1 MRTLESRV
9 QTLERKTNG
18 QSKFS
23 AACICFPDNEW
34 PAFAS
39 EVERDIA
46 TKMECPLH
54 GKRIIVRFSRLYLP
68 AWRREAI
75 RRWPSFRSAQFQK
88 AWNASFPADLWPC
101 TEAVSNGKVVLRL
114 KDGSMLQTGLQ
125 A

>member
-1 MRTLESRV
+1 MRTIESRI
-9 QTLERKTNG
+9 QMLECRVKG
-18 QSKFS
+18 RSKFS

-39 EVERDIA
+39 EVEREIA
-46 TKMECPLH
+46 TKTECPLH
-54 GKRIIVRFSRLYLP
+54 GKRVNVRFSRLYLP

-75 RRWPSFRSAQFQK
+75 RRWPSVRSAQFQK
-88 AWNASFPADLWPC
+88 AWNASFPPDLWPC
-101 TEAVSNGKVVLRL
+101 TETVLDGRVVLRL